1 MVYKDADG
9 VEYHQI
15 EVIGRGGFGSVYLVE
30 RMTDKKKFAIKTI
43 DDLPNEGSLRSINNE
58 IEMALKVSSDNV
70 VKYLFFHDGKTFEN
84 LYPYIIMEY
93 TDMGT
98 LEKLLRENRDSN
110 LMFSNAELKKIFLQ
124 LANGMK
130 DIAECNLIHRDIKPC
145 NILIFEDNLK
155 ITDFGLAKIT
165 DKSTRSN
172 SLKGWRTD
180 KYASPEVW
188 EKRQNTIQMD
198 MYSMGIIFYELATL
212 KYPYEMK
219 KGQEYRDAHLYNTVI
234 NAQKINNDLPLDFV
248 ILINTMLEKNFSYRY
263 ETWGNIIEKIN
274 EVNLKDLEIGNNAI
288 EDSIL
293 KRSND
298 ILTSIEEEKNKQ
310 KLIAEKEDHSLKV
323 IYSTYEGK
331 IYNPVKEL
339 IAEILNRDKRTKF
352 SIKKIENSY
361 KDSPFG
367 FELEY
372 LGEKILE
379 VKFEIIEKE
388 NFMRKKLRHN
398 SYDPFNYLHSE
409 YGIKRYEE
417 VLCLPTH
424 NDKNILAWGE
434 VHSRTS
440 PIIRGF
446 NIFFIKNEESTYS
459 DLLHVEFTEKKGRCA
474 EYFNFETNRKH
485 SDHGLTLKE
494 LNEYSEYL
502 KKATFVFDHTDKIFD
517 SQDLKQFI
525 LETLNFFGVRST
537 KDK

>member
-1 MVYKDADG
+1 
-9 VEYHQI
+9 
-15 EVIGRGGFGSVYLVE
+15 
-30 RMTDKKKFAIKTI
+30 
-43 DDLPNEGSLRSINNE
+43 
-58 IEMALKVSSDNV
+58 
-70 VKYLFFHDGKTFEN
+70 
-84 LYPYIIMEY
+84 
-93 TDMGT
+93 
-98 LEKLLRENRDSN
+98 
-110 LMFSNAELKKIFLQ
+110 
-124 LANGMK
+124 
-130 DIAECNLIHRDIKPC
+130 
-145 NILIFEDNLK
+145 
-155 ITDFGLAKIT
+155 
-165 DKSTRSN
+165 
-172 SLKGWRTD
+172 
-180 KYASPEVW
+180 
-188 EKRQNTIQMD
+188 
-198 MYSMGIIFYELATL
+198 MGIIFYELATL

-352 SIKKIENSY
+352 SSKKIENSY

-379 VKFEIIEKE
+379 VKYEIIEKE

-502 KKATFVFDHTDKIFD
+502 KKATFVFDHTDKKFD